1 MERSRLTYE
10 VTNQQLMAVIT
21 KLSSQLARAKLPPP
35 PQQQQL
41 GSKPSSIVT
50 PAAASPAVSG
60 AAPSSS
66 SSSSS
71 FRRQKGIRMKKR
83 DSVRRSAGQVGDSQ
97 SCTSSDS
104 GHYSDNNT
112 DTSLQAADG
121 HNNSSSNNS
130 HLQKLLRKG
139 LHLVSSVNQELSRAT
154 PTAGEEKTRRP
165 DNGGKDHLSSTISRS
180 GGNTNKVIIKIQ
192 SGHCAP
198 DTGPDCAPSPPRPPV
213 SPLVGGG
220 KSVNVGE
227 IRTDAVSGCVRVPVP
242 YRCTYYDV

>member
-35 PQQQQL
+35 PPQQQL
-41 GSKPSSIVT
+41 GSKPSTIVT
-50 PAAASPAVSG
+50 PAAPSPAVSE
-60 AAPSSS
+60 ATS

-83 DSVRRSAGQVGDSQ
+83 DSVRRSPGLVGDSQ

-104 GHYSDNNT
+104 GNYSDNT

-121 HNNSSSNNS
+121 HNNNNNSNNSS

-165 DNGGKDHLSSTISRS
+165 DNGCKDHLSSTISRS

-198 DTGPDCAPSPPRPPV
+198 DTGPSPPRPTV

>member
-35 PQQQQL
+35 QQQQL
-41 GSKPSSIVT
+41 GSKTSPVVT

-60 AAPSSS
+60 AA

-83 DSVRRSAGQVGDSQ
+83 DSVRRSPGQVGDSQ

-104 GHYSDNNT
+104 GNYSDNNT

-121 HNNSSSNNS
+121 HNNNNNSNNS

-165 DNGGKDHLSSTISRS
+165 DNGCKNHLSSTISRS

-198 DTGPDCAPSPPRPPV
+198 DTGPSPSPPRPTV

>member
-41 GSKPSSIVT
+41 GSKPSPVVT

-60 AAPSSS
+60 AASSSSS

-83 DSVRRSAGQVGDSQ
+83 DSVRRSPGLVGDSQ

-104 GHYSDNNT
+104 GNYSDNNT

-121 HNNSSSNNS
+121 HNNNSRNSNS

-165 DNGGKDHLSSTISRS
+165 DNGCKDHLSSTISRS

-198 DTGPDCAPSPPRPPV
+198 DTAPSPSPPRPPV

>member
-35 PQQQQL
+35 PPQQQQQL
-41 GSKPSSIVT
+41 GSKPSTVVT

-83 DSVRRSAGQVGDSQ
+83 DSVRRSPGLVGDSQ

-104 GHYSDNNT
+104 GNYSDNNT

-121 HNNSSSNNS
+121 HNNNSSNSS

-165 DNGGKDHLSSTISRS
+165 DNGCKDHLSSTISRS

-198 DTGPDCAPSPPRPPV
+198 DTAPGPSPPRHPV
-213 SPLVGGG
+213 SPMVGGG

>member
-41 GSKPSSIVT
+41 GSKTSPVVT

-60 AAPSSS
+60 AA
-66 SSSSS
+66 SSSS

-83 DSVRRSAGQVGDSQ
+83 DSVRRSPGLVGDSQ

-104 GHYSDNNT
+104 GNYSDNNT

-121 HNNSSSNNS
+121 HNNNNSSNNS

-165 DNGGKDHLSSTISRS
+165 DNGCKDHLSSTISRS

-198 DTGPDCAPSPPRPPV
+198 DTAPSPSPPRPTV